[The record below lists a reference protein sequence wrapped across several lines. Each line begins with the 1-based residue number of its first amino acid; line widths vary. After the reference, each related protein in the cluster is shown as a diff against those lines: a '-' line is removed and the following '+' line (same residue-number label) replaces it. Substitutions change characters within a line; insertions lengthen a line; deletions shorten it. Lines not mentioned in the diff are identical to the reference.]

1 MYSKNVLKIN
11 EYLLTYNSVSI
22 QPSLFSNV
30 MIQTKLHQL

>member
-11 EYLLTYNSVSI
+11 EYRLTYNLISI

-30 MIQTKLHQL
+30 MIRIKLHQL